1 MGDSEGSLSPTLVW
15 SPCSQ
20 AVLTSAWVGEEMTRF
35 PFVQGAAL
43 TGELRVPGGSLSG
56 PGAEHGLL
64 A

>member
-1 MGDSEGSLSPTLVW
+1 MGASEGSLSPTLVL

-43 TGELRVPGGSLSG
+43 TTELHAPGGSLSG
-56 PGAEHGLL
+56 PGTEHGLL